1 MPPVAMWALVFSLFG
16 FRHVV
21 IPHRLHAFLPEYE
34 RLFCAIVYGICN
46 LKSEVIGAQIIGC
59 LSLRRDYIYT
69 FEQILLGLTKTI
81 ETFRLNVFCIWD
93 SSEPIKTREKILW
106 LKKLYIWISSWQGVE
121 L

>member
-1 MPPVAMWALVFSLFG
+1 MPHIAMWALVFSLFG
-16 FRHVV
+16 FRHV
-21 IPHRLHAFLPEYE
+21 IFPCCLHASLLEYE
-34 RLFCAIVYGICN
+34 HLFCANVYGICN
-46 LKSEVIGAQIIGC
+46 LKYDVIGAQIKDC

-93 SSEPIKTREKILW
+93 SSEPIKTTEGMLW
-106 LKKLYIWISSWQGVE
+106 LKKLHIWVSSWQGVE